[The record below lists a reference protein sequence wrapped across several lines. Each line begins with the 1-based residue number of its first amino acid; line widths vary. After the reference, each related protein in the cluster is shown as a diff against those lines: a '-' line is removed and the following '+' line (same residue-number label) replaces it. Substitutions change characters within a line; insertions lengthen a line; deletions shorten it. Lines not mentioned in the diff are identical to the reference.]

1 MKKISIILCLFASIS
16 CSRDYAQTR
25 SNSGLCHLPEIDL
38 PKIEAINTTEDMIE
52 WMYYDCQQGY
62 IDSNI
67 AGAYI
72 QNYYEILNYLQTKK

>member
-16 CSRDYAQTR
+16 CSREYAQTR
-25 SNSGLCHLPEIDL
+25 SNYQSEIDL

-72 QNYYEILNYLQTKK
+72 QNYYEILNYLKL